1 MDNEED
7 SEKKPLVKERG
18 NTELSD
24 VADELVRTNYGTTG
38 NDFQAVTKHI
48 LEPSLSWCF

>member
-7 SEKKPLVKERG
+7 SEKKPLVKETG
-18 NTELSD
+18 KLS
-24 VADELVRTNYGTTG
+24 DELVKTNYGITG